1 VTTDPRAQPLIQLN
15 FATDPEDLRRLVEG
29 VRLAWQ
35 IAHQPEIAR
44 HTHHVA
50 LLTEETMGSDDALAA
65 YVRATVSTQFHPSGT
80 ARMGPAGDPMAV
92 VDQHCRVRA
101 IPNLRVVDASVMP
114 SIPRANINL
123 TCIMIGEHVSDWM
136 RDEA

>member
-1 VTTDPRAQPLIQLN
+1 MG
-15 FATDPEDLRRLVEG
+15 G

-50 LLTEETMGSDDALAA
+50 LLSEETLNSDDALAA
-65 YVRATVSTQFHPSGT
+65 YVRATVTTQFHPCGT
-80 ARMGPAGDPMAV
+80 ARMGLADDPMAV
-92 VDQHCRVRA
+92 VDQHCR
-101 IPNLRVVDASVMP
+101 IHTIENLRVADASVMP

-123 TCIMIGEHVSDWM
+123 TCLMIGEHVSDWM
-136 RDEA
+136 RDET

>member
-1 VTTDPRAQPLIQLN
+1 PQDM
-15 FATDPEDLRRLVEG
+15 RRLIDG

-44 HTHHVA
+44 HTHRVA
-50 LLTEETMGSDDALAA
+50 LLTEQTVGSDSALAA
-65 YVRATVSTQFHPSGT
+65 YVRATVSTQFHPCGT
-80 ARMGPAGDPMAV
+80 ARMGPPRDAMAV
-92 VDQHCRVRA
+92 VDQSCRLRT

-114 SIPRANINL
+114 TIPRANINL
-123 TCIMIGEHVSDWM
+123 TCIMIAEHVSDWM